1 MRTTGTGP
9 SRFGGPLVLLWLR
22 VPPTPASRL
31 SYPLCGWI
39 QLAQPSRRARGEGS
53 CPRLNFMKSL
63 FPCFK
68 YPFFHRLFGSATS
81 EFLFLPPKTLIYAG
95 RNPVLRGPPSSRVL
109 GSAESSASPAGGK
122 TRRDGGSRRTGLSV
136 PGNTFLTC
144 CL

>member
-1 MRTTGTGP
+1 MRTTGTRP
-9 SRFGGPLVLLWLR
+9 SRFGAPLVLLWLC

-39 QLAQPSRRARGEGS
+39 QLAQPSRRARGEGN

-68 YPFFHRLFGSATS
+68 YPFFHRLFGSVTS
-81 EFLFLPPKTLIYAG
+81 EFLFLPPTTLKV
-95 RNPVLRGPPSSRVL
+95 PVLRGPH
-109 GSAESSASPAGGK
+109 PAGFWDLPRAQPPWQEGK

-136 PGNTFLTC
+136 PVNTFLTC